1 MQLWVISLRLLQ
13 FEVFVVIECQQLE
26 SFLMSPGIVSDRV
39 LSPLFAMWLRTA
51 STTTLTPYL

>member
-1 MQLWVISLRLLQ
+1 MQLWVISQRLLQ

-26 SFLMSPGIVSDRV
+26 SFLMLAGIVFDRV
-39 LSPLFAMWLRTA
+39 LSPALAMWLRTA